1 MRLADDKSDKFWRIE
16 TLGPDFVIN
25 WGKTGT
31 SGRYEL
37 KACQDEDSCQRQVD
51 ELIRVKIK
59 KGYSDLTSFCP
70 QGQYYYDDDTFGL
83 HPLTSHPVFRKYFT
97 DDFYYSSVTESA
109 PFGSDEGIDAL
120 WELSDLLRR
129 RPHAELADFPQSV
142 LMKLYQLPYFPPHDE
157 TLDELRELEGKESLG
172 QPMLHVLRRTDRVII
187 ASALAHIKITGELD
201 SQLHELAL
209 RAIARL
215 SKLTELGLP
224 VRLTSD
230 TLCAIT
236 EDLSRYDR
244 EVIRA
249 KKA

>member
-1 MRLADDKSDKFWRIE
+1 
-16 TLGPDFVIN
+16 
-25 WGKTGT
+25 
-31 SGRYEL
+31 
-37 KACQDEDSCQRQVD
+37 
-51 ELIRVKIK
+51 
-59 KGYSDLTSFCP
+59 
-70 QGQYYYDDDTFGL
+70 
-83 HPLTSHPVFRKYFT
+83 
-97 DDFYYSSVTESA
+97 
-109 PFGSDEGIDAL
+109 
-120 WELSDLLRR
+120 
-129 RPHAELADFPQSV
+129 
-142 LMKLYQLPYFPPHDE
+142 MKLYHLPYFPPHDE
-157 TLDELRELEGKESLG
+157 TLDELRELEGKECSG

-230 TLCAIT
+230 TLRAIT

-249 KKA
+249 KQA